1 MYVQIC
7 CFANLNLLLFC
18 RSRCRRRHCRRCL
31 FKLPD
36 LASVKSVETFYRK
49 YNPDLG
55 SDRSSAWNFSSHT
68 LNVIRGET
76 NGGVA
81 KFRLFS
87 QANSALLKF

>member
-7 CFANLNLLLFC
+7 CFANLNQLCFSAALVAVAVTVAP
-18 RSRCRRRHCRRCL
+18 
-31 FKLPD
+31 LPD
-36 LASVKSVETFYRK
+36 LASVNSVEAFYRK

-87 QANSALLKF
+87 QVNSALLKF

>member
-1 MYVQIC
+1 MP
-7 CFANLNLLLFC
+7 LSLPSPSLSPLL
-18 RSRCRRRHCRRCL
+18 
-31 FKLPD
+31 KLPD

-68 LNVIRGET
+68 SNVIRGET

-81 KFRLFS
+81 KFRLFP